1 MNLLTTKTQGQS
13 ASYQR
18 VKEGLEMGRGFL
30 MQGINLDER
39 YTVNDR
45 EKKIQ
50 ACDYYKKGIDA
61 FKSAM
66 KVNIMEIPEER
77 RSEVREMKD
86 KAKSNMKAAEDRFVE
101 LTNQML
107 GKTPSPTES
116 RPTTSTFRATS
127 TTAAEV
133 RTTKKDLTRNGTEPS
148 RCLKLLQPSPLT
160 EFAHYRKTERVRAQ
174 SKSPISK
181 TKIPPKLLASARQP
195 VQKKETRSDSKA
207 TISRN
212 QTSRPQRSV
221 LARNDMLKGVDA
233 KFGNAI
239 LDEILDKTEVMLK
252 DVYGCD
258 AAKQALEEAVIYPAL
273 NPSLFSGLRQPVKG
287 ILLFGPPGN
296 GKTLLAKAVATES
309 KQAFFNIS
317 ASSLTSKWVGEGE
330 KTVKA
335 LFQIAKNA
343 QPAIIFIDEID
354 SILTERSDKEAESS
368 RRMKTEFLIQFDGA
382 SSSQNDRILVIGATN
397 RPYELDDAIL
407 RRFPKRIMLGLPD
420 EKARHAIIFNTLK
433 KHNADKGI
441 RDRDLRYIASVTK
454 GYSNS
459 DLVNLCK
466 EAAMVPVRRLGKDQL
481 RTTTQ
486 HGLRP
491 IEVSDFE
498 EALRVIKPS
507 TNGNHLQK
515 MLDFTAQSGQ
525 M

>member
-127 TTAAEV
+127 TTAAE
-133 RTTKKDLTRNGTEPS
+133 
-148 RCLKLLQPSPLT
+148 
-160 EFAHYRKTERVRAQ
+160 
-174 SKSPISK
+174 
-181 TKIPPKLLASARQP
+181 
-195 VQKKETRSDSKA
+195 
-207 TISRN
+207 
-212 QTSRPQRSV
+212 TSRPQRSV